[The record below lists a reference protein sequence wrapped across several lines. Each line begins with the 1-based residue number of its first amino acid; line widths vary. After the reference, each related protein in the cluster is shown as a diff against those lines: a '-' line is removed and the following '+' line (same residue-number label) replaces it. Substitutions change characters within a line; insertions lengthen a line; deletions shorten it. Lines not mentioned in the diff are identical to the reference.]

1 MQNPEKLD
9 IEYSFLVLSKSPLWL
24 CESSNQIYISEFS
37 ITLKVLKSHTNEGR
51 VIYEDIK
58 TMSSHLGPETIILQL
73 SDIFL

>member
-1 MQNPEKLD
+1 MQNPGKLD
-9 IEYSFLVLSKSPLWL
+9 IEYSFLLLSKSPLWL
-24 CESSNQIYISEFS
+24 YESSNQIYISEFS

-58 TMSSHLGPETIILQL
+58 TMSSHVEPETIILQL